1 MSTKRPEAP
10 VQEDSD
16 GSDDDGPMPMPE
28 GEEVKEAG
36 LKRKKKRLIHEKVC
50 LSDFLFPTSSRLNL
64 VGMVLLKHSFLI
76 E

>member
-1 MSTKRPEAP
+1 
-10 VQEDSD
+10 
-16 GSDDDGPMPMPE
+16 MPMPE